1 MTATST
7 YLCIPAATAVVVTGH
22 ACVRGMQRQYS
33 IHTYT
38 VFCVALQ
45 MQRRGTIVIC
55 NGDYLLKKNAK
66 LLFFCSYIEKEIGY
80 DFSFQTHNE
89 YFFFVRLLD
98 HFMYFFVIEK
108 LDFI

>member
-1 MTATST
+1 
-7 YLCIPAATAVVVTGH
+7 
-22 ACVRGMQRQYS
+22 
-33 IHTYT
+33 
-38 VFCVALQ
+38 

-80 DFSFQTHNE
+80 DFSFQTQNE
-89 YFFFVRLLD
+89 YFFGRY
-98 HFMYFFVIEK
+98 MYFFVIEK